1 MKASRF
7 SCLTNAALAVAATL
21 ASLTTVHAQSR
32 PVGYPERPVR
42 FVVAQAAGSGVD
54 LLTRI
59 VARKLSDSYGQ
70 QFIVENRPGANGIIG
85 LESAAKA
92 KPDGYTFAMGWPGSI
107 VLNLFIY
114 KSLPYDTFRDFAP
127 VIQTSTNTFGFVV
140 NPALPARSVKDVA
153 TLAKKLPGEM
163 RYGSFGA
170 GNMTHLTAELFAQSS
185 GTQLLHVPF
194 KGETP
199 SLVAV
204 LGGEIG
210 VMMTPMQAFA
220 PYVRNGR
227 LRLLATMGEKRSAAF
242 PDAPTMIE
250 AGYRDMTISG
260 WSGILAPTGTP
271 ADIVNRMQQEVARI
285 LQVPETR
292 DYLIQQGADPI
303 ASSPQ
308 QFAAFIKA
316 EAAKWSRVIKAVGL
330 AHTQ

>member
-1 MKASRF
+1 LRRPHEIIAIFLFYFSRVRG
-7 SCLTNAALAVAATL
+7 SRTDAALHGTRAITRL
-21 ASLTTVHAQSR
+21 PGT
-32 PVGYPERPVR
+32 PG
-42 FVVAQAAGSGVD
+42 AGSGVD

-59 VARKLSDSYGQ
+59 VARKLSESYGQ

-85 LESAAKA
+85 LEGAAKA
-92 KPDGYTFAMGWPGSI
+92 KPDGYTLAMGWPGSI

-114 KSLPYDTFRDFAP
+114 KSLPYDTFRDFTP

-140 NPALPARSVKDVA
+140 NPSLPARSVKDVA
-153 TLAKKLPGEM
+153 ALAKKLPGEM

-170 GNMTHLTAELFAQSS
+170 GNMTHLTAELFAQAS
-185 GTQLLHVPF
+185 GTKLLHVPF

-210 VMMTPMQAFA
+210 VMMTPMQAFT
-220 PYVRNGR
+220 PYVRDGR
-227 LRLLATMGEKRSAAF
+227 LRLLATMGEKRTAAF
-242 PDAPTMIE
+242 PDTPTMIE
-250 AGYRDMTISG
+250 SGYRDMVISG

-271 ADIVNRMQQEVARI
+271 ADIVNRLQQEVSRI
-285 LQVPETR
+285 LQVAETR
-292 DYLIQQGADPI
+292 DFLIQQGAEPI
-303 ASSPQ
+303 NSSPD

-330 AHTQ
+330 AQTQ

>member
-1 MKASRF
+1 MNSSRIYF
-7 SCLTNAALAVAATL
+7 ATVAAI
-21 ASLTTVHAQSR
+21 AAVSTTTAHAQTR
-32 PVGYPERPVR
+32 PAGYPERPVR

-59 VARKLSDSYGQ
+59 VARKLSDNYGQ

-85 LESAAKA
+85 LEGAARA
-92 KPDGYTFAMGWPGSI
+92 KPDGYTLAMGWPGSI

-114 KSLPYDTFRDFAP
+114 KGLPYDTFRDFAP

-140 NPALPARSVKDVA
+140 NPSLPARSVKDVA
-153 TLAKKLPGEM
+153 ALAKKLPGEM

-170 GNMTHLTAELFAQSS
+170 GNMTHLTAELFAQAS
-185 GTQLLHVPF
+185 GTKLLHVPF

-210 VMMTPMQAFA
+210 VMMTPMQAFT
-220 PYVRNGR
+220 PYVRDGR
-227 LRLLATMGEKRSAAF
+227 LRLLATMGEKRTVAF
-242 PDAPTMIE
+242 PDTPTMVE
-250 AGYRDMTISG
+250 AGYRDMVISG

-271 ADIVNRMQQEVARI
+271 ADIVNRLQQEVSRI

-292 DYLIQQGADPI
+292 DYLIQQGAEPVNSN
-303 ASSPQ
+303 AEL
-308 QFAAFIKA
+308 FGAFIKA
-316 EAAKWSRVIKAVGL
+316 EAARWSRVIKAVGL
-330 AHTQ
+330 AQTQ